1 LNGAGKIGVGG
12 GSNRPRLGR
21 MPVAIQVGL
30 YGAALTAIA
39 RPRRERKARSA
50 GRVRIASAILLCI
63 AAVLVVSSVTTVT
76 AQPPPPKNVEG
87 YVYYS
92 DGVTPVV
99 NCLVNVTNT
108 RTHDW
113 NLTYTD
119 DTYGWYEFN
128 MNDFL
133 NGVQEGDLINVT
145 ATKDLD
151 IGWVE
156 GTAGPAFLDINV
168 IMSGAVIPEF
178 PMVVLPVVGL
188 MALFIVVGLERRKKA
203 Q

>member
-1 LNGAGKIGVGG
+1 
-12 GSNRPRLGR
+12 
-21 MPVAIQVGL
+21 MEVGL

-39 RPRRERKARSA
+39 RPRRERARSA
-50 GRVRIASAILLCI
+50 GHAGKASAVLLCV
-63 AAVLVVSSVTTVT
+63 AALLIVSSAAMVTLGNGNAAGDQSAQDVR
-76 AQPPPPKNVEG
+76 QPPPPKNVQG

-108 RTHDW
+108 RTGDW
-113 NLTYTD
+113 NLTITD

-133 NGVQEGDLINVT
+133 TGVLEGDLINVT
-145 ATKDLD
+145 AIKDLD

-156 GTAGPAFLDINV
+156 GTAGPAFLDLNV
-168 IMSGAVIPEF
+168 IMSGTLIPEF

-188 MALFIVVGLERRKKA
+188 MALFAVVGLERRKKA